1 MGAKTKDYKVDWL
14 YPTTQ
19 YNYDGNL
26 PKKYRYCFGAK
37 KLRNHIKYKAT
48 KIWIWCLKIFHDKT
62 KAYQLFKK
70 V

>member
-26 PKKYRYCFGAK
+26 PKKYRYCFGEI

-48 KIWIWCLKIFHDKT
+48 KI
-62 KAYQLFKK
+62 
-70 V
+70 